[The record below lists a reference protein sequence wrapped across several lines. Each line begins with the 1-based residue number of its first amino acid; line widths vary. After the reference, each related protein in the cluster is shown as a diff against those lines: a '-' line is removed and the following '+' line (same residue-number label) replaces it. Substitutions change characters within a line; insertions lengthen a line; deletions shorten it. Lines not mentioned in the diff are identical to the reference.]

1 MPEWLARPASL
12 TLSSSASAAVKP
24 QDNSTPRASVAGAVS
39 KGPETISIAA
49 LKATME
55 TAERAVAT
63 VCAGH
68 EKSCLDMAAR
78 AAKASTETDPLAALI
93 GPETAHAAS
102 SSTRPENQMV
112 EAIPVLAIPLPP
124 RREPVPQKKI

>member
-1 MPEWLARPASL
+1 MPEWLAHPASIA
-12 TLSSSASAAVKP
+12 TAANASSTSKSQDTAAPRTTVSNAS
-24 QDNSTPRASVAGAVS
+24 S

-55 TAERAVAT
+55 TAGRAVAT

-68 EKSCLDMAAR
+68 EKSCVDMAMR
-78 AAKASTETDPLAALI
+78 AAKVTADTDPLAALI
-93 GPETAHAAS
+93 GPDTAHAAQV
-102 SSTRPENQMV
+102 TPNTHNQV
-112 EAIPVLAIPLPP
+112 ADAAPTPAIPLPP